1 MLIFIEDD
9 YNAFINE
16 LHKELPKG
24 AGMYKSK
31 TGYYYYTN
39 CSDASAFSDLD
50 L

>member
-9 YNAFINE
+9 YTAFMNE

-24 AGMYKSK
+24 VGMYKSK

-39 CSDASAFSDLD
+39 CSDASVFSDLD